1 MTKEEA
7 ISKLKGFDLIGS
19 NEDIE
24 FQYALDM
31 AISALSAD
39 KWIPVSKELPKNS
52 ENELKPT
59 RVLYCSKTGVIGD
72 CMYWNGFNRSA
83 GDDGEFEFEDVVAW
97 MPLPE
102 PYEESGE

>member
-1 MTKEEA
+1 MTKEDAIKIIESAKRFTYDDIYEEA
-7 ISKLKGFDLIGS
+7 F
-19 NEDIE
+19 
-24 FQYALDM
+24 DM

-52 ENELKPT
+52 ENELKPA
-59 RVLYCSKTGVIGD
+59 RVLYCTKTGVIGD

-97 MPLPE
+97 QPLPE
-102 PYEESGE
+102 PYKAEKGGE